1 MLSNL
6 NSMLLKLIS
15 EDKVICFN
23 LGWGDKAIKG
33 NDSEGEG
40 EEEEKN
46 LREPE
51 KPKAED
57 GKKNISE
64 IKQIEVKH

>member
-1 MLSNL
+1 
-6 NSMLLKLIS
+6 MLLKLIS

-23 LGWGDKAIKG
+23 LGWGDKAVNG
-33 NDSEGEG
+33 HDSEGEG

>member
-1 MLSNL
+1 MLSNF
-6 NSMLLKLIS
+6 NSLVLKLIS

-33 NDSEGEG
+33 NDSEDEG

-57 GKKNISE
+57 AKKNISE
-64 IKQIEVKH
+64 LKQIEVKH

>member
-1 MLSNL
+1 
-6 NSMLLKLIS
+6 MLLKLIS

-23 LGWGDKAIKG
+23 LGWGDKAVKG

-40 EEEEKN
+40 EEEEEKN

-64 IKQIEVKH
+64 LKQIEVKH